1 MALTPQDVQNKVF
14 SPTRFRTGYNED
26 EVDTFLDEVEA
37 ELTRLLDESS
47 DLRRQLDEARRS
59 GGGGPGVPAQILDEN
74 QQLRR
79 QLEESRRQL
88 AQAQA
93 QAAQA
98 AQAARERPPMPA
110 GPPGAGPGGPGLGAP
125 GGPGGP
131 GAPGGPPVS
140 GGPTA
145 VMPALVGGGGQAPAR
160 TGPGAGGQNDADIEQ
175 RVARTL
181 VLAQRTADE
190 ALREARAESER
201 ARREAR
207 ADADRILGEAR
218 AHVAEQLGG
227 LEDDKRRLEGQVE
240 QLRAFE
246 REYRTRLRAYLE
258 MQLRDLDGM
267 PTQPAVG
274 PGMPA
279 RPGLNPG
286 APTPTPAPASVG
298 MAQTG
303 GGQPPQPQHVGAQ
316 AFQGGPQMGA
326 ATLAR
331 ESNGHGGRPDLDP
344 GRRDAPGM
352 QEF

>member
-37 ELTRLLDESS
+37 ELTRLLDENS
-47 DLRRQLDEARRS
+47 DTRRQLDEARRT
-59 GGGGPGVPAQILDEN
+59 GGGGPGVPPQILEEN

-79 QLEESRRQL
+79 QLDDARRAAAQAQAAAQQ

-93 QAAQA
+93 QAA
-98 AQAARERPPMPA
+98 AAR
-110 GPPGAGPGGPGLGAP
+110 GPSTSPVPIPGGA
-125 GGPGGP
+125 
-131 GAPGGPPVS
+131 
-140 GGPTA
+140 TQ
-145 VMPALVGGGGQAPAR
+145 VMPAVGQRGGGNVPAT
-160 TGPGAGGQNDADIEQ
+160 TGSQGAQLDAEIEQ

-190 ALREARAESER
+190 ALREARTESER

-207 ADADRILGEAR
+207 SDADRILAEAR

-227 LEDDKRRLEGQVE
+227 LEEDKRRLEGQVE

-274 PGMPA
+274 AGGPP

-286 APTPTPAPASVG
+286 
-298 MAQTG
+298 Q
-303 GGQPPQPQHVGAQ
+303 GGQQQPQQPQPAGVGVPAAAYQ
-316 AFQGGPQMGA
+316 AGPPAMGGQ
-326 ATLAR
+326 
-331 ESNGHGGRPDLDP
+331 NGVNHAERDP
-344 GRRDAPGM
+344 RAGGM

>member
-1 MALTPQDVQNKVF
+1 VALTPQDVQNKVF

-37 ELTRLLDESS
+37 ELTRLLDENA
-47 DLRRQLDEARRS
+47 DARRQLDEARRT
-59 GGGGPGVPAQILDEN
+59 GGGGPGVPPQILEEN

-79 QLEESRRQL
+79 QLDDARRAAAQAQAAAQQ

-93 QAAQA
+93 QAA
-98 AQAARERPPMPA
+98 AAR
-110 GPPGAGPGGPGLGAP
+110 GPSTSPVPIPGGA
-125 GGPGGP
+125 
-131 GAPGGPPVS
+131 
-140 GGPTA
+140 TQ
-145 VMPALVGGGGQAPAR
+145 VMPAVGQRGGGAPVPAAAS
-160 TGPGAGGQNDADIEQ
+160 AGSQLDAEIEQ

-190 ALREARAESER
+190 ALREARTESER

-207 ADADRILGEAR
+207 QDADRILAEAR

-227 LEDDKRRLEGQVE
+227 LEEDKRRLEGQVE

-274 PGMPA
+274 AGGPP

-286 APTPTPAPASVG
+286 T
-298 MAQTG
+298 Q
-303 GGQPPQPQHVGAQ
+303 GGQPQPAAVGVPAGAYQPGPPAMGAQ
-316 AFQGGPQMGA
+316 NGV
-326 ATLAR
+326 
-331 ESNGHGGRPDLDP
+331 GHGERDP
-344 GRRDAPGM
+344 RGGGI

>member
-1 MALTPQDVQNKVF
+1 VALTPQDVQNKVF

-26 EVDTFLDEVEA
+26 EVDSFLDEVEG
-37 ELTRLLDESS
+37 ELTRLLDENT
-47 DLRRQLDEARRS
+47 DLRRQLDEARRG
-59 GGGGPGVPAQILDEN
+59 GGGGPGVPAQMQEET

-79 QLEESRRQL
+79 QLEDARRQV

-93 QAAQA
+93 QAVQA
-98 AQAARERPPMPA
+98 AQAARDRPVAQPA
-110 GPPGAGPGGPGLGAP
+110 AA
-125 GGPGGP
+125 
-131 GAPGGPPVS
+131 
-140 GGPTA
+140 TA
-145 VMPALVGGGGQAPAR
+145 VMPAVSPAAQAPAR
-160 TGPGAGGQNDADIEQ
+160 TGNSQLDAEIEQ

-190 ALREARAESER
+190 ALREARTESER

-207 ADADRILGEAR
+207 ADADRIIGEAR

-274 PGMPA
+274 AGGTP
-279 RPGLNPG
+279 RPPLNPG
-286 APTPTPAPASVG
+286 AGPPPPPAPIGIAAG
-298 MAQTG
+298 P
-303 GGQPPQPQHVGAQ
+303 QPPP
-316 AFQGGPQMGA
+316 GPA
-326 ATLAR
+326 ATSAFPPGPPLGAGVMAR
-331 ESNGHGGRPDLDP
+331 GSDNGGLRGPDMEP
-344 GRRDAPGM
+344 ARRDPSGI

>member
-1 MALTPQDVQNKVF
+1 M
-14 SPTRFRTGYNED
+14 
-26 EVDTFLDEVEA
+26 
-37 ELTRLLDESS
+37 
-47 DLRRQLDEARRS
+47 
-59 GGGGPGVPAQILDEN
+59 I
-74 QQLRR
+74 
-79 QLEESRRQL
+79 
-88 AQAQA
+88 
-93 QAAQA
+93 
-98 AQAARERPPMPA
+98 
-110 GPPGAGPGGPGLGAP
+110 
-125 GGPGGP
+125 
-131 GAPGGPPVS
+131 
-140 GGPTA
+140 
-145 VMPALVGGGGQAPAR
+145 PALAGATGPHQQPHQQPQPPAR
-160 TGPGAGGQNDADIEQ
+160 TGNNQLDAEIEQ

-207 ADADRILGEAR
+207 SDADRIIGEAR

-274 PGMPA
+274 PGAPQ

-286 APTPTPAPASVG
+286 S
-298 MAQTG
+298 Q
-303 GGQPPQPQHVGAQ
+303 QPQPAVMGMPQPAAAGAQ
-316 AFQGGPQMGA
+316 GPVPANAYQAGPPLGAGA
-326 ATLAR
+326 AMAR
-331 ESNGHGGRPDLDP
+331 GDNGVGRPDLEP
-344 GRRDAPGM
+344 GRREPGM

>member
-26 EVDTFLDEVEA
+26 EVDTFLDDVEA

-59 GGGGPGVPAQILDEN
+59 GGGGPGVPAQILEEN
-74 QQLRR
+74 QGLRR
-79 QLEESRRQL
+79 QLDETRRQM
-88 AQAQA
+88 AQVQ
-93 QAAQA
+93 AQA
-98 AQAARERPPMPA
+98 AQAARERAQLQQQQPPPQ
-110 GPPGAGPGGPGLGAP
+110 PQPGTGA
-125 GGPGGP
+125 
-131 GAPGGPPVS
+131 
-140 GGPTA
+140 PTA
-145 VMPALVGGGGQAPAR
+145 VMGAVASPQPQAQPPAR
-160 TGPGAGGQNDADIEQ
+160 STGNPQADVDIEQ

-201 ARREAR
+201 ARRDAR
-207 ADADRILGEAR
+207 ADADRIIGEAR

-274 PGMPA
+274 PGGPP

-286 APTPTPAPASVG
+286 APAPPPAVG
-298 MAQTG
+298 MGPG
-303 GGQPPQPQHVGAQ
+303 GGPPPNPGHAPTFPGPPMPAGAT
-316 AFQGGPQMGA
+316 MG
-326 ATLAR
+326 R
-331 ESNGHGGRPDLDP
+331 DNGHGRPDLEP
-344 GRRDAPGM
+344 ARRDAPGM

>member
-26 EVDTFLDEVEA
+26 EVDAFLDDVES
-37 ELTRLLDESS
+37 ELTRLLDENT
-47 DLRRQLDEARRS
+47 DLRRQLDEARRT
-59 GGGGPGVPAQILDEN
+59 GGGGSGVPAQVLEEN

-79 QLEESRRQL
+79 QLEETRRQV

-98 AQAARERPPMPA
+98 VQAAQAAARERPAAQPAAATTVIPAVSPA
-110 GPPGAGPGGPGLGAP
+110 GA
-125 GGPGGP
+125 
-131 GAPGGPPVS
+131 
-140 GGPTA
+140 
-145 VMPALVGGGGQAPAR
+145 APAR
-160 TGPGAGGQNDADIEQ
+160 TGNSQLDAEIEQ

-190 ALREARAESER
+190 ALREARNESER

-207 ADADRILGEAR
+207 ADADRIIGEAR

-274 PGMPA
+274 SGGPS
-279 RPGLNPG
+279 RPPLNPG
-286 APTPTPAPASVG
+286 TGSPPPPPPPVGISANSPAGASAQSSPFPTASPLGAGAMARGNDNGGVRAPDVE
-298 MAQTG
+298 
-303 GGQPPQPQHVGAQ
+303 
-316 AFQGGPQMGA
+316 A
-326 ATLAR
+326 AA
-331 ESNGHGGRPDLDP
+331 
-344 GRRDAPGM
+344 RRDPSGL
-352 QEF
+352 QDF

>member
-37 ELTRLLDESS
+37 ELTRLLDENS

-59 GGGGPGVPAQILDEN
+59 GGGGPGVPAQILEEN
-74 QQLRR
+74 QGLRR
-79 QLEESRRQL
+79 QVEEARRQL
-88 AQAQA
+88 AQMQ
-93 QAAQA
+93 AQA
-98 AQAARERPPMPA
+98 AQAARERAAQQQQQPPVPQPQPQQGGAPTTVIPA
-110 GPPGAGPGGPGLGAP
+110 VGAGGGN
-125 GGPGGP
+125 
-131 GAPGGPPVS
+131 V
-140 GGPTA
+140 
-145 VMPALVGGGGQAPAR
+145 PAR
-160 TGPGAGGQNDADIEQ
+160 TGPGQASEAEIEQ

-207 ADADRILGEAR
+207 SDADRIIGEAR

-227 LEDDKRRLEGQVE
+227 LEEDKRRLEGQVE

-274 PGMPA
+274 AGGPP

-286 APTPTPAPASVG
+286 
-298 MAQTG
+298 
-303 GGQPPQPQHVGAQ
+303 GQPPQPPAVGMGPNGGQ
-316 AFQGGPQMGA
+316 QGPAHQPTFPPGPPLPAGA
-326 ATLAR
+326 IAR
-331 ESNGHGGRPDLDP
+331 DNGHGRPEMDP
-344 GRRDAPGM
+344 NRRDAPGM
-352 QEF
+352 QDF

>member
-26 EVDTFLDEVEA
+26 EVDSFLDDVES
-37 ELTRLLDESS
+37 ELTRLLDENT
-47 DLRRQLDEARRS
+47 DLRRQLDEARRV
-59 GGGGPGVPAQILDEN
+59 GGGGPGVPAQVLEEN

-79 QLEESRRQL
+79 QLEEARRQV

-98 AQAARERPPMPA
+98 VQAAQAARERPVAAQPA
-110 GPPGAGPGGPGLGAP
+110 TAA
-125 GGPGGP
+125 
-131 GAPGGPPVS
+131 A
-140 GGPTA
+140 TA
-145 VMPALVGGGGQAPAR
+145 VMPAVPASAQAPAR
-160 TGPGAGGQNDADIEQ
+160 TGNSQLDAEIEQ

-190 ALREARAESER
+190 ALREARSESDR

-207 ADADRILGEAR
+207 ADADRIIGEAR

-274 PGMPA
+274 PGGTP
-279 RPGLNPG
+279 RPPLNPG
-286 APTPTPAPASVG
+286 TGSAPPPPPTGITAGSQQPAASSV
-298 MAQTG
+298 AASAF
-303 GGQPPQPQHVGAQ
+303 PPGPPLGA
-316 AFQGGPQMGA
+316 GA
-326 ATLAR
+326 AMAR
-331 ESNGHGGRPDLDP
+331 GSDNGGVRGPDIEP
-344 GRRDAPGM
+344 ARRDSSGL
-352 QEF
+352 QDF

>member
-1 MALTPQDVQNKVF
+1 VALTPQDVQNKVF

-37 ELTRLLDESS
+37 ELTRLLDENS
-47 DLRRQLDEARRS
+47 DLRRQLDESRRS
-59 GGGGPGVPAQILDEN
+59 GGGGPGVSGQILEEN

-79 QLEESRRQL
+79 QLDESRRQMAQAQ

-98 AQAARERPPMPA
+98 QAARERSAPPQSGGATQVMPA
-110 GPPGAGPGGPGLGAP
+110 LAGGGGGGMGGLPGTGGPGGPGGMAGPGGPGP
-125 GGPGGP
+125 QP
-131 GAPGGPPVS
+131 
-140 GGPTA
+140 
-145 VMPALVGGGGQAPAR
+145 PAR
-160 TGPGAGGQNDADIEQ
+160 TGNTQLDAEIEQ

-207 ADADRILGEAR
+207 ADADRIIGEAR

-227 LEDDKRRLEGQVE
+227 LEEDKRRLEGQVE

-274 PGMPA
+274 PGGPQ

-286 APTPTPAPASVG
+286 TGPT
-298 MAQTG
+298 
-303 GGQPPQPQHVGAQ
+303 PPQPSAGMGGIPGTGPSPVTAGFPPGPPGVA
-316 AFQGGPQMGA
+316 AMVRGDNGGP
-326 ATLAR
+326 
-331 ESNGHGGRPDLDP
+331 RPDMDNA
-344 GRRDAPGM
+344 RRDAPGM

>member
-37 ELTRLLDESS
+37 ELTRMLDENS
-47 DLRRQLDEARRS
+47 DLRRQLDEARRT
-59 GGGGPGVPAQILDEN
+59 GGGGPGVPPQILEEN

-79 QLEESRRQL
+79 QLDDARRAAAQAQAAAQQ

-93 QAAQA
+93 QAA
-98 AQAARERPPMPA
+98 AAR
-110 GPPGAGPGGPGLGAP
+110 GPSTSPVPIPGGA
-125 GGPGGP
+125 
-131 GAPGGPPVS
+131 
-140 GGPTA
+140 TQ
-145 VMPALVGGGGQAPAR
+145 VMPAVGQRGGGVPA
-160 TGPGAGGQNDADIEQ
+160 TAGSQLDAEIEQ

-190 ALREARAESER
+190 ALREARTESER

-207 ADADRILGEAR
+207 SDADRILAEAR

-227 LEDDKRRLEGQVE
+227 LEEDKRRLEGQVE

-274 PGMPA
+274 PGGPA

-286 APTPTPAPASVG
+286 T
-298 MAQTG
+298 QG
-303 GGQPPQPQHVGAQ
+303 GGQPQPAGVGVPAAAYQ
-316 AFQGGPQMGA
+316 PGPPAMGGQ
-326 ATLAR
+326 
-331 ESNGHGGRPDLDP
+331 NGVNHAERDP
-344 GRRDAPGM
+344 RAGGM